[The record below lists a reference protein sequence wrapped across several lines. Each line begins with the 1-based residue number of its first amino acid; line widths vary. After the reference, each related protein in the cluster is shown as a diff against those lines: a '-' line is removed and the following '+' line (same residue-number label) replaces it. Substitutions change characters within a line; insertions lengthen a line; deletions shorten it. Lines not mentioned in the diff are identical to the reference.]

1 MTTKEQERTAL
12 NKIRNILGTLDA
24 DGWVNTAFKGVCDI
38 AQENIDNDFGDSP
51 VKRVESLEKEL
62 KTTQNSMESW
72 KSDAVHYE
80 REYEALKEAH
90 EKTRKDISEIVAQ
103 RIKQK
108 DAIEMMIQKLENGL
122 DELNATIL
130 RHCENPKSP
139 EFVDAVSAR
148 KETKRLLDT
157 LTDAL

>member
-38 AQENIDNDFGDSP
+38 AARNIDDDFADSP
-51 VKRVESLEKEL
+51 VERVEELEKEL
-62 KTTQNSMESW
+62 DNAEKREISW
-72 KSDAVHYE
+72 KADAE
-80 REYEALKEAH
+80 RYKGEYDALNE
-90 EKTRKDISEIVAQ
+90 TYRIISAQ
-103 RIKQK
+103 GMKHK
-108 DAIEMMIQKLENGL
+108 NAIETVIQHLENGIE
-122 DELNATIL
+122 ELNTTIL
-130 RHCENPKSP
+130 KHCENPKSP
-139 EFVDAVSAR
+139 EFVNAVSAR

>member
-38 AQENIDNDFGDSP
+38 AENNIRDDFACSP
-51 VKRVESLEKEL
+51 VERVEELEKEL
-62 KTTQNSMESW
+62 DKAEKREISW
-72 KSDAVHYE
+72 KADAE
-80 REYEALKEAH
+80 RYKGEYDALNE
-90 EKTRKDISEIVAQ
+90 TYRIISAQ
-103 RIKQK
+103 GMKHK
-108 DAIEMMIQKLENGL
+108 NAIETVIQNLENGIE
-122 DELNATIL
+122 ELNTTIL
-130 RHCENPKSP
+130 KHCENPKSP